1 MSRRKT
7 ASLLASY
14 GFREESTSLFE
25 KIARDGIA
33 ATAASRMGLRDDP
46 TGHLGLIPI
55 ESALAAQRGQ
65 PIPPQQHIHEAR
77 LYFYHY
83 PNSMV
88 NHRFLP
94 SQYLLARTRNNGK
107 FLLRFPLAPLRK
119 WRFYPDGA
127 LAPGKG
133 SYFVLPDVTAG
144 KMVVQPNVIE
154 VLCADLLWRSFFWNA
169 CLRARPQRTNLP
181 IDVDRLKSL

>member
-7 ASLLASY
+7 ASLFAGY
-14 GFREESTSLFE
+14 GFREESISLFG

-46 TGHLGLIPI
+46 FGHLGLIPI

-65 PIPPQQHIHEAR
+65 PIPPQQHIHRAR

-94 SQYLLARTRNNGK
+94 SLYLLARTRNNGK

-133 SYFVLPDVTAG
+133 SDFVLPDVIAG
-144 KMVVQPNVIE
+144 KMVVPPNVIE

-169 CLRARPQRTNLP
+169 FLRARLQRANRP
-181 IDVDRLKSL
+181 IDIDRLKSL